1 MGDKTFY
8 GPGASYKIDT
18 TKPLTVITQFITSD
32 GTDNGDLV
40 EMRRVYV
47 QNGVTIQ
54 NSKVSLS
61 FHKCKLKH
69 ISKQFSKF
77 SFPF

>member
-8 GPGASYKIDT
+8 GPGANYKIDT

-32 GTDNGDLV
+32 GTDNGDLI

-47 QNGVTIQ
+47 QNGVKIQ
-54 NSKVSLS
+54 NSKV
-61 FHKCKLKH
+61 K
-69 ISKQFSKF
+69 
-77 SFPF
+77 SFPYSFLIF